1 MAKKTS
7 AKTASH
13 SRTASAGKPGSK
25 SAAAKTALSKSAST
39 KLNGRAALT
48 KRSASSITGDIR
60 SLAAEV
66 KDLRSLRAKYDQLLS
81 EHHGLVG
88 ALRELSTE
96 LAGSARTAWKQYRNG
111 KGSNGH
117 GILGSSSTLMGRP
130 RVRAASADV
139 DALTAKLLA
148 ALPTTWS
155 TKEEVCR
162 AAGLDPKEA
171 NSAFR
176 RLVLGYTRGGKKVH
190 PAIETNGKRGIEGR
204 YRKA

>member
-7 AKTASH
+7 TKTPSQTRTAAASKPGKPSSKASASAAFAK
-13 SRTASAGKPGSK
+13 RTAS
-25 SAAAKTALSKSAST
+25 
-39 KLNGRAALT
+39 
-48 KRSASSITGDIR
+48 SISGDIR

-66 KDLRSLRAKYDQLLS
+66 KDLRSLRAKYDQLLV

-96 LAGSARTAWKQYRNG
+96 LAGSARSAWKQYRAGG
-111 KGSNGH
+111 KGGKSGMTSMT
-117 GILGSSSTLMGRP
+117 SSSTLMGRP
-130 RVRAASADV
+130 RVRAASAEV
-139 DALTAKLLA
+139 DAMTAKLLA
-148 ALPTTWS
+148 SLPTAWS
-155 TKEEVCR
+155 TKQEVCR
-162 AAGLDPKEA
+162 AAGLDPTEA

>member
-7 AKTASH
+7 TKTPSQT
-13 SRTASAGKPGSK
+13 RTAAASKPGKTSNK
-25 SAAAKTALSKSAST
+25 ASIGAAFAKRT
-39 KLNGRAALT
+39 
-48 KRSASSITGDIR
+48 ASSITGDIR

-66 KDLRSLRAKYDQLLS
+66 KDLRSLRAKYDQLLA

-96 LAGSARTAWKQYRNG
+96 LAGSARSAWKQYRAGGKGG
-111 KGSNGH
+111 KGSMTSMT
-117 GILGSSSTLMGRP
+117 SSSTLMGRP
-130 RVRAASADV
+130 RVRAASAEV
-139 DALTAKLLA
+139 DAMTAKLLA
-148 ALPTTWS
+148 SLPTAWS
-155 TKEEVCR
+155 TKQEVCR
-162 AAGLDPKEA
+162 AAGLDPTEA

>member
-7 AKTASH
+7 TKTPSQT
-13 SRTASAGKPGSK
+13 RTAAASKLGKTSNK
-25 SAAAKTALSKSAST
+25 ASVSAAFAKRT
-39 KLNGRAALT
+39 
-48 KRSASSITGDIR
+48 ASSITGDIR

-66 KDLRSLRAKYDQLLS
+66 KDLRSLRAKYDQLLV

-96 LAGSARTAWKQYRNG
+96 LAGSARSAWKQYRAGGKGG
-111 KGSNGH
+111 KGSMTSMT
-117 GILGSSSTLMGRP
+117 SSSTLMGRP
-130 RVRAASADV
+130 RVRAASAEV
-139 DALTAKLLA
+139 DAMTAKLLA
-148 ALPTTWS
+148 SLPTAWS
-155 TKEEVCR
+155 TKQEVCR
-162 AAGLDPKEA
+162 AAGLDPTEA

-190 PAIETNGKRGIEGR
+190 PAIETNAKRGIEGR

>member
-7 AKTASH
+7 TKTPSQT
-13 SRTASAGKPGSK
+13 RTAAASKTGKPGKPGKPGNKASVG
-25 SAAAKTALSKSAST
+25 AAFAKRT
-39 KLNGRAALT
+39 
-48 KRSASSITGDIR
+48 ASSITGDIR
-60 SLAAEV
+60 FLAAEV
-66 KDLRSLRAKYDQLLS
+66 KDLRSLRAKYDQLLA

-96 LAGSARTAWKQYRNG
+96 LAGSARSAWKQYRAGGKSG
-111 KGSNGH
+111 KGSMT
-117 GILGSSSTLMGRP
+117 SSSTLMGRP
-130 RVRAASADV
+130 RVRAASAEV
-139 DALTAKLLA
+139 DAMTAKLLA
-148 ALPTTWS
+148 SLPTAWS
-155 TKEEVCR
+155 TKQEVCR
-162 AAGLDPKEA
+162 AAGLDPTEA

>member
-7 AKTASH
+7 TKTPSQT
-13 SRTASAGKPGSK
+13 RTAAASKPGKPGKPGNKASVG
-25 SAAAKTALSKSAST
+25 AAFAKRT
-39 KLNGRAALT
+39 
-48 KRSASSITGDIR
+48 ASSITGDIR
-60 SLAAEV
+60 FLAAEV
-66 KDLRSLRAKYDQLLS
+66 KDLRSLRAKYDQLLA

-96 LAGSARTAWKQYRNG
+96 LAGSARSAWKQYRAGGKGG
-111 KGSNGH
+111 KGSMTSMT
-117 GILGSSSTLMGRP
+117 SSSTLMGRP
-130 RVRAASADV
+130 RVRAASAEV
-139 DALTAKLLA
+139 DAMTAKLLA
-148 ALPTTWS
+148 SLPTAWS
-155 TKEEVCR
+155 TKQEVCR
-162 AAGLDPKEA
+162 AAGLDPTEA

>member
-7 AKTASH
+7 TKTS
-13 SRTASAGKPGSK
+13 SQTRTAAASKPGKTGNKASV
-25 SAAAKTALSKSAST
+25 SAAFAKRT
-39 KLNGRAALT
+39 
-48 KRSASSITGDIR
+48 ASSITGDIR

-66 KDLRSLRAKYDQLLS
+66 KDLRSLRAKYDQLLV

-96 LAGSARTAWKQYRNG
+96 LAGSARSAWKQYRAGG
-111 KGSNGH
+111 KGSMT
-117 GILGSSSTLMGRP
+117 SSSTLMGRP
-130 RVRAASADV
+130 RVRAASAEV
-139 DALTAKLLA
+139 DAMTAKLLA
-148 ALPTTWS
+148 SLPTAWS
-155 TKEEVCR
+155 TKQEVCR
-162 AAGLDPKEA
+162 AAGLDPTEA

-176 RLVLGYTRGGKKVH
+176 RLVLGYSRGGKKVH

>member
-7 AKTASH
+7 TKTPSQT
-13 SRTASAGKPGSK
+13 RTAAASKPGKPGKPSNK
-25 SAAAKTALSKSAST
+25 TSVSAAFAKRT
-39 KLNGRAALT
+39 
-48 KRSASSITGDIR
+48 ASSITGDIR

-66 KDLRSLRAKYDQLLS
+66 KDLRSLRAKYDQLLV

-96 LAGSARTAWKQYRNG
+96 LAGSARSAWKQYRAGGKGG
-111 KGSNGH
+111 KGSMT
-117 GILGSSSTLMGRP
+117 SSSTLMGRP
-130 RVRAASADV
+130 RVRAASAEV
-139 DALTAKLLA
+139 DAMTAKLLA
-148 ALPTTWS
+148 SLPTAWS
-155 TKEEVCR
+155 TKQEVCR
-162 AAGLDPKEA
+162 AAGLDPTEA

>member
-7 AKTASH
+7 TKTPSQT
-13 SRTASAGKPGSK
+13 RTAAASKPGKPSNKASIGAAFAK
-25 SAAAKTALSKSAST
+25 ST
-39 KLNGRAALT
+39 
-48 KRSASSITGDIR
+48 ASSITGDIR

-66 KDLRSLRAKYDQLLS
+66 KDLRSLRAKYDQLLA

-96 LAGSARTAWKQYRNG
+96 LAGSARSAWKQYRAGGKSG
-111 KGSNGH
+111 KGSMTSMT
-117 GILGSSSTLMGRP
+117 SSSTLMGRP
-130 RVRAASADV
+130 RVRAASAEV
-139 DALTAKLLA
+139 DAMTAKLLA
-148 ALPTTWS
+148 SLPTAWS
-155 TKEEVCR
+155 TKQEVCR
-162 AAGLDPKEA
+162 AAGLDPTEA

-176 RLVLGYTRGGKKVH
+176 RLVLGYSRGGKKVH

>member
-7 AKTASH
+7 TKTPSQT
-13 SRTASAGKPGSK
+13 RTAAASKPGKPSNK
-25 SAAAKTALSKSAST
+25 TSVSAAFAKRT
-39 KLNGRAALT
+39 
-48 KRSASSITGDIR
+48 ASSITGDIR

-66 KDLRSLRAKYDQLLS
+66 KDLRSLRAKYDQLLV

-96 LAGSARTAWKQYRNG
+96 LAGSARSAWKQYRAGGKSGNG
-111 KGSNGH
+111 SMTGMT
-117 GILGSSSTLMGRP
+117 SSSTLMGRP
-130 RVRAASADV
+130 RVRAASAEV
-139 DALTAKLLA
+139 DAMTAKLLA
-148 ALPTTWS
+148 SLPTAWS
-155 TKEEVCR
+155 TKQEVCR
-162 AAGLDPKEA
+162 AAGLDPTEA

>member
-7 AKTASH
+7 TKTPSQT
-13 SRTASAGKPGSK
+13 RTAAASKLGKTSNK
-25 SAAAKTALSKSAST
+25 ASVSAAFAKRT
-39 KLNGRAALT
+39 
-48 KRSASSITGDIR
+48 ASSITGDIR

-66 KDLRSLRAKYDQLLS
+66 KDLRSLRAKYDQLLV

-96 LAGSARTAWKQYRNG
+96 LAGSARSAWKQYRAGGKGG
-111 KGSNGH
+111 KGSMTSMT
-117 GILGSSSTLMGRP
+117 SSSTLMGRP
-130 RVRAASADV
+130 RVRAASAEV
-139 DALTAKLLA
+139 DAMTAKLLA
-148 ALPTTWS
+148 SLPTAWS
-155 TKEEVCR
+155 TKQEVCR
-162 AAGLDPKEA
+162 AAGLDPTEA

>member
-7 AKTASH
+7 TKTPSQT
-13 SRTASAGKPGSK
+13 RTAAASKTGKPGKPGNKASVG
-25 SAAAKTALSKSAST
+25 AAFAKRT
-39 KLNGRAALT
+39 
-48 KRSASSITGDIR
+48 ASSITGDIR
-60 SLAAEV
+60 FLAAEV
-66 KDLRSLRAKYDQLLS
+66 KDLRSLRAKYDQLLA

-96 LAGSARTAWKQYRNG
+96 LAGSARSAWKQYRAGG
-111 KGSNGH
+111 KGGKSGMTSMT
-117 GILGSSSTLMGRP
+117 SSSTLMGRP
-130 RVRAASADV
+130 RVRAASAEV
-139 DALTAKLLA
+139 DAMTAKLLA
-148 ALPTTWS
+148 SLPTAWS
-155 TKEEVCR
+155 TKQEVCR
-162 AAGLDPKEA
+162 AAGLDPTEA

>member
-7 AKTASH
+7 TKTPSQTRTAAASKPGKP
-13 SRTASAGKPGSK
+13 SSKASASAG
-25 SAAAKTALSKSAST
+25 AAFAKRT
-39 KLNGRAALT
+39 
-48 KRSASSITGDIR
+48 ASSITGDIR

-66 KDLRSLRAKYDQLLS
+66 KDLRSLRAKYDQLLA

-96 LAGSARTAWKQYRNG
+96 LAGSARSAWKQYRAGGKSG
-111 KGSNGH
+111 KGSMT
-117 GILGSSSTLMGRP
+117 SSSTLMGRP
-130 RVRAASADV
+130 RVRAASAEV
-139 DALTAKLLA
+139 DAMTAKLLA
-148 ALPTTWS
+148 SLPTAWS
-155 TKEEVCR
+155 TKQEVCR
-162 AAGLDPKEA
+162 AAGLDPTEA

>member
-7 AKTASH
+7 TKIQSPTRTSAASKPGK
-13 SRTASAGKPGSK
+13 SSTKASA
-25 SAAAKTALSKSAST
+25 AFAKRT
-39 KLNGRAALT
+39 
-48 KRSASSITGDIR
+48 ASSITGDIR

-66 KDLRSLRAKYDQLLS
+66 KDLRSLRAKYDQLLV

-96 LAGSARTAWKQYRNG
+96 LAGSARSAWKQYRAGG
-111 KGSNGH
+111 KSGMGSMT
-117 GILGSSSTLMGRP
+117 SSSTLMGRP
-130 RVRAASADV
+130 RVRAASAEV
-139 DALTAKLLA
+139 DAMTAKLLA
-148 ALPTTWS
+148 SLPTAWS
-155 TKEEVCR
+155 TKQEVCR
-162 AAGLDPKEA
+162 AAGLDPTEA

>member
-7 AKTASH
+7 TKTPSQT
-13 SRTASAGKPGSK
+13 RTAAASKPGKPSSK
-25 SAAAKTALSKSAST
+25 TSIGAAFAKRT
-39 KLNGRAALT
+39 
-48 KRSASSITGDIR
+48 ASSITGDIR

-66 KDLRSLRAKYDQLLS
+66 KDLRSLRAKYDQLLA

-96 LAGSARTAWKQYRNG
+96 LAGSARSAWKQYRAGG
-111 KGSNGH
+111 KGGKSGMTSMT
-117 GILGSSSTLMGRP
+117 SSSTLMGRP
-130 RVRAASADV
+130 RVRAASAEV
-139 DALTAKLLA
+139 DAMTAKLLA
-148 ALPTTWS
+148 SLPTAWS
-155 TKEEVCR
+155 TKQEVCR
-162 AAGLDPKEA
+162 AAGLDPTEA

>member
-7 AKTASH
+7 TKTPSQT
-13 SRTASAGKPGSK
+13 RTAAASKPGKPSSK
-25 SAAAKTALSKSAST
+25 ASVGAAFAKRT
-39 KLNGRAALT
+39 
-48 KRSASSITGDIR
+48 ASSITGDIR

-66 KDLRSLRAKYDQLLS
+66 KDLRSLRAKYDQLLV

-96 LAGSARTAWKQYRNG
+96 LAGSARSAWKQYRAGGKGG
-111 KGSNGH
+111 KGSMTSMT
-117 GILGSSSTLMGRP
+117 SSSTLMGRP
-130 RVRAASADV
+130 RVRAASAEV
-139 DALTAKLLA
+139 DAMTAKLLA
-148 ALPTTWS
+148 SLPTAWS
-155 TKEEVCR
+155 TKQEVCR
-162 AAGLDPKEA
+162 AAGLDPTEA

>member
-7 AKTASH
+7 TKTPSQT
-13 SRTASAGKPGSK
+13 RTAAASKPGKPSSK
-25 SAAAKTALSKSAST
+25 ASASAAFAKRT
-39 KLNGRAALT
+39 
-48 KRSASSITGDIR
+48 ASSITGDIR

-66 KDLRSLRAKYDQLLS
+66 KDLRSLRAKYDQLLV

-96 LAGSARTAWKQYRNG
+96 LAGSARSAWKQYRAGG
-111 KGSNGH
+111 KGGKSGMTSMT
-117 GILGSSSTLMGRP
+117 SSSTLMGRP
-130 RVRAASADV
+130 RVRAASAEV
-139 DALTAKLLA
+139 DAMTAKLLA
-148 ALPTTWS
+148 SLPTAWS
-155 TKEEVCR
+155 TKQEVCR
-162 AAGLDPKEA
+162 AAGLDPTEA

>member
-7 AKTASH
+7 TKTPSQT
-13 SRTASAGKPGSK
+13 RTAAASKPGKPGKPSNK
-25 SAAAKTALSKSAST
+25 ASIGAAFAKRT
-39 KLNGRAALT
+39 
-48 KRSASSITGDIR
+48 ASSITGDIR

-66 KDLRSLRAKYDQLLS
+66 KDLRSLRAKYDQLLA

-96 LAGSARTAWKQYRNG
+96 LAGSARSAWKQYRTGGKSG
-111 KGSNGH
+111 KGSMTGMT
-117 GILGSSSTLMGRP
+117 SSSTLMGRP
-130 RVRAASADV
+130 RVRAASAEV
-139 DALTAKLLA
+139 DAMTAKLLA
-148 ALPTTWS
+148 SLPTAWS
-155 TKEEVCR
+155 TKQEVCR
-162 AAGLDPKEA
+162 AAGLDPTEA

-176 RLVLGYTRGGKKVH
+176 RLVLGYSRGGKKVH

>member
-7 AKTASH
+7 TKTPSQT
-13 SRTASAGKPGSK
+13 RTAAASKPGKPGNKASGG
-25 SAAAKTALSKSAST
+25 AAF
-39 KLNGRAALT
+39 T
-48 KRSASSITGDIR
+48 KRTTSSITGDIR

-66 KDLRSLRAKYDQLLS
+66 KDLRSLRAKYDQLLA

-96 LAGSARTAWKQYRNG
+96 LAGSARSAWKQYRTGGKSG
-111 KGSNGH
+111 KGSMTGMT
-117 GILGSSSTLMGRP
+117 SSSTLMGRP
-130 RVRAASADV
+130 RVRAASAEV
-139 DALTAKLLA
+139 DAMTAKLLA
-148 ALPTTWS
+148 SLPTAWS
-155 TKEEVCR
+155 TKQEVCR
-162 AAGLDPKEA
+162 AAGLDPTEA

>member
-7 AKTASH
+7 TKTS
-13 SRTASAGKPGSK
+13 SQTRTAAASKPGKTSNK
-25 SAAAKTALSKSAST
+25 ASVSAAFAKRT
-39 KLNGRAALT
+39 
-48 KRSASSITGDIR
+48 ASSITGDIR

-66 KDLRSLRAKYDQLLS
+66 KDLRSLRAKYDQLLV

-96 LAGSARTAWKQYRNG
+96 LAGSARSAWKQYRAGGKGG
-111 KGSNGH
+111 KGSMTSMT
-117 GILGSSSTLMGRP
+117 SSSTLMGRP
-130 RVRAASADV
+130 RVRAASAEV
-139 DALTAKLLA
+139 DAMTAKLLA
-148 ALPTTWS
+148 SLPTAWS
-155 TKEEVCR
+155 TKQEVCR
-162 AAGLDPKEA
+162 AAGLDPTEA

>member
-7 AKTASH
+7 TKTSSQTRTAAASKP
-13 SRTASAGKPGSK
+13 SKPSSKASAG
-25 SAAAKTALSKSAST
+25 AAFAKRTT
-39 KLNGRAALT
+39 
-48 KRSASSITGDIR
+48 SSITGDIR

-66 KDLRSLRAKYDQLLS
+66 KDLRSLRAKYDQLLV

-96 LAGSARTAWKQYRNG
+96 LAGSARSAWKQYRAGGKGG
-111 KGSNGH
+111 KGSMTSMT
-117 GILGSSSTLMGRP
+117 SSSTLMGRP
-130 RVRAASADV
+130 RVRAASAEV
-139 DALTAKLLA
+139 DAMTAKLLA
-148 ALPTTWS
+148 SLPTAWS
-155 TKEEVCR
+155 TKQEVCR
-162 AAGLDPKEA
+162 AAGLDPTEA

>member
-7 AKTASH
+7 TKTPSPT
-13 SRTASAGKPGSK
+13 RTAAASKPGKPSIK
-25 SAAAKTALSKSAST
+25 TSISATFAKRT
-39 KLNGRAALT
+39 
-48 KRSASSITGDIR
+48 ASSITGDIR

-66 KDLRSLRAKYDQLLS
+66 KDLRSLRAKYDQLLV

-96 LAGSARTAWKQYRNG
+96 LAGSARSAWKQYRAGG
-111 KGSNGH
+111 KGGKSGMDSMT
-117 GILGSSSTLMGRP
+117 SSSTLMGRP
-130 RVRAASADV
+130 RVRAASAEV
-139 DALTAKLLA
+139 DAMTAKLLA
-148 ALPTTWS
+148 SLPTAWS
-155 TKEEVCR
+155 TKQEVCR
-162 AAGLDPKEA
+162 AAGLDPTEA

>member
-1 MAKKTS
+1 MAKETSTKTS
-7 AKTASH
+7 SPTRTAAASKPGRP
-13 SRTASAGKPGSK
+13 SSKASAG
-25 SAAAKTALSKSAST
+25 AAFAKRT
-39 KLNGRAALT
+39 
-48 KRSASSITGDIR
+48 ASSITGDIR

-66 KDLRSLRAKYDQLLS
+66 KDLRSLRAKYDQLLV

-96 LAGSARTAWKQYRNG
+96 LAGSARSAWKQYRAGG
-111 KGSNGH
+111 KGGKSGMTSMT
-117 GILGSSSTLMGRP
+117 SSSTLMGRP
-130 RVRAASADV
+130 RVRAASAEV
-139 DALTAKLLA
+139 DAMTAKLLA
-148 ALPTTWS
+148 SLPTAWS
-155 TKEEVCR
+155 TKQEVCR
-162 AAGLDPKEA
+162 AAGLDPTEA

>member
-7 AKTASH
+7 TKTPSPT
-13 SRTASAGKPGSK
+13 RTAAASKPGKSTSK
-25 SAAAKTALSKSAST
+25 TSISAAFAKRT
-39 KLNGRAALT
+39 
-48 KRSASSITGDIR
+48 ASSITGDIR

-66 KDLRSLRAKYDQLLS
+66 KDLRSLRAKYDQLLV

-96 LAGSARTAWKQYRNG
+96 LAGSARSAWKQYRAGG
-111 KGSNGH
+111 KGGKSGM
-117 GILGSSSTLMGRP
+117 GSMTSSSTLMGRP
-130 RVRAASADV
+130 RVRAASAEV
-139 DALTAKLLA
+139 DAMTAKLLA
-148 ALPTTWS
+148 SLPTAWS
-155 TKEEVCR
+155 TKQEVCR
-162 AAGLDPKEA
+162 AAGLDPTEA

>member
-7 AKTASH
+7 TKTPSQTRTAAASKPGKP
-13 SRTASAGKPGSK
+13 SSKASAG
-25 SAAAKTALSKSAST
+25 AAFAKRT
-39 KLNGRAALT
+39 
-48 KRSASSITGDIR
+48 ASSITGDIR

-66 KDLRSLRAKYDQLLS
+66 KDLRSLRAKYDQLLV

-96 LAGSARTAWKQYRNG
+96 LAGSARSAWKQYRAGGKGG
-111 KGSNGH
+111 KGSMTSMT
-117 GILGSSSTLMGRP
+117 SSSTLMGRP
-130 RVRAASADV
+130 RVRAASAEV
-139 DALTAKLLA
+139 DAMTAKLLA
-148 ALPTTWS
+148 SLPTAWS
-155 TKEEVCR
+155 TKQEVCR
-162 AAGLDPKEA
+162 AAGLDPTEA

-176 RLVLGYTRGGKKVH
+176 RLVLGYSRGGKKVH

>member
-1 MAKKTS
+1 MAKK
-7 AKTASH
+7 KNASH
-13 SRTASAGKPGSK
+13 AHTSPAKKADGKVVSQRR
-25 SAAAKTALSKSAST
+25 
-39 KLNGRAALT
+39 GRAAFG

-66 KDLRSLRAKYDQLLS
+66 KDLRSLRAKYDQLLA

-96 LAGSARTAWKQYRNG
+96 LAGSARTAWNQYRGGNA
-111 KGSNGH
+111 KLN
-117 GILGSSSTLMGRP
+117 GSSTQLGRP
-130 RVRAASADV
+130 RVRAASAEV
-139 DALTAKLLA
+139 DAMTAKLLA
-148 ALPTTWS
+148 SLPTAWS
-155 TKEEVCR
+155 TKQEVCR
-162 AAGLDPKEA
+162 AAGLDPTEA

-176 RLVLGYTRGGKKVH
+176 RLVLGYSRGGKKVH

>member
-7 AKTASH
+7 TKTS
-13 SRTASAGKPGSK
+13 SQTRTAAASKPGKTSNK
-25 SAAAKTALSKSAST
+25 GSVGAAFAKRT
-39 KLNGRAALT
+39 
-48 KRSASSITGDIR
+48 ASSITGDIR

-66 KDLRSLRAKYDQLLS
+66 KDLRSLRAKYDQLLV

-96 LAGSARTAWKQYRNG
+96 LAGSARSAWKQYRAGGKGG
-111 KGSNGH
+111 KGSMTSMT
-117 GILGSSSTLMGRP
+117 SSSTLMGRP
-130 RVRAASADV
+130 RVRAASAEV
-139 DALTAKLLA
+139 DAMTAKLLA
-148 ALPTTWS
+148 SLPTAWS
-155 TKEEVCR
+155 TKQEVCR
-162 AAGLDPKEA
+162 AAGLDPTEA

>member
-7 AKTASH
+7 TKTPSQTRTAAASK
-13 SRTASAGKPGSK
+13 TGKPGKPGNKASAG
-25 SAAAKTALSKSAST
+25 AAFAKRT
-39 KLNGRAALT
+39 
-48 KRSASSITGDIR
+48 ASSITGDIR

-66 KDLRSLRAKYDQLLS
+66 KDLRSLRAKYDQLLA

-96 LAGSARTAWKQYRNG
+96 LAGSARSAWKQYRAGG
-111 KGSNGH
+111 KGGKSGMTSMT
-117 GILGSSSTLMGRP
+117 SSSTLMGRP
-130 RVRAASADV
+130 RVRAASAEV
-139 DALTAKLLA
+139 DAMTAKLLA
-148 ALPTTWS
+148 SLPTAWS
-155 TKEEVCR
+155 TKQEVCR
-162 AAGLDPKEA
+162 AAGLDPTEA

-176 RLVLGYTRGGKKVH
+176 RLVLGYSRGGKKVH